1 MRERKIAGKNRYMV
15 LLLITG
21 AVYFFLRFICPLVTP
36 VLLAG
41 MFLTLC
47 YPAFDDIQKKTRIKK
62 QYLASGILLLLCTV
76 LILLVWFGGSFL
88 LQKIPVWVEGI
99 DGMQQGFV
107 LIVEE
112 CCDNVGTFVGMDTSD
127 LAQVI
132 VEQVDLFVENFQVQ
146 ILPGV
151 LGSSWSYVRRLFS
164 VITVLAVTMIAT
176 VLLAKDYDA
185 ILAFMGAGRDSRML
199 LEVALR
205 VIRYL
210 ATFVRAQVIILF
222 VIGTTC
228 VTVLTLSGVSRGVL
242 FGLLAGLLDALPFIG
257 TGIVLVPLAVWQ
269 LAQGYYWKALFCIVA
284 YGISALLRELLE
296 PKLIGKREGVYP
308 IAILLAVY
316 AGIRLF
322 GLWGILKGP
331 VGLVMIQQSFRA
343 YSRYVD
349 DAGKMNYDEKNEPK
363 REEEDEGK

>member
-1 MRERKIAGKNRYMV
+1 MQERKRGIKNRYAV

-21 AVYFFLRFICPLVTP
+21 AVYFFLRFISPLVTP
-36 VLLAG
+36 VLIAG

-62 QYLASGILLLLCTV
+62 QYLASGILLLLCTL

-88 LQKIPVWVEGI
+88 LQKLPVWVEGM
-99 DGMQQGFV
+99 DGIQQRFALV
-107 LIVEE
+107 VQE
-112 CCDNVGTFVGMDTSD
+112 CCDQAGTLIGMDTSE
-127 LAQVI
+127 LTRMI
-132 VEQVDLFVENFQVQ
+132 VEQTDLFVENFQTQ
-146 ILPGV
+146 ILPGM
-151 LGSSWSYVRRLFS
+151 LGSSWSYVRRLLS

-185 ILAFMGAGRDSRML
+185 ILAFMGAGRDSRMI

-210 ATFVRAQVIILF
+210 ATFIRAQAIILLA
-222 VIGTTC
+222 IGTTC
-228 VTVLTLSGVSRGVL
+228 AAALTLAGIPRGVL
-242 FGLLAGLLDALPFIG
+242 FGILAGILDALPFIG
-257 TGIVLVPLAVWQ
+257 TGIVLVPLAIWQ
-269 LAQGYYWKALFCIVA
+269 LAQGCYWKALFCMAA
-284 YGISALLRELLE
+284 YGISALLREFLE

-322 GLWGILKGP
+322 GLWGIIKGP
-331 VGLVMIQQSFRA
+331 VGLVMIQQAFRA

-349 DAGKMNYDEKNEPK
+349 DAGKMNYDEENVSEKERNT
-363 REEEDEGK
+363 